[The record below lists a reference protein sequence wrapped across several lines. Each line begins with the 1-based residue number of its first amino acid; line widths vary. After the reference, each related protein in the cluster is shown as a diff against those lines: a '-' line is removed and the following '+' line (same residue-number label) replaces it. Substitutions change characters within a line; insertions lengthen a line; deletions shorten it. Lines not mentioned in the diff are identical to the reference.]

1 MKKYIYLAAFA
12 ASLLLAIYLFR
23 EARQLR
29 SQVRVLE
36 EGRRRVALAAIDPGW
51 CGVSEGEKMRMLG
64 IYQDI
69 AQAYTTRD
77 IMAMRIAMLK
87 LPPVND
93 HLTWPISPQ
102 IEKPL
107 HMIFDNEFRLAKKL
121 SDFDTPSQFEEYARA
136 NTEVALFLGGVYA
149 RRKSFDLASS
159 YETLTFLRF
168 KQYEE
173 KFAKEGKYELRNV
186 ATKELEFWTAW
197 IESPNGFTRQYAS
210 YIFRSS
216 TEYAEILKPE
226 CALPRNKALETA
238 RKTAE
243 AIFKPTGYTPAWL
256 SEYVVQKP

>member
-107 HMIFDNEFRLAKKL
+107 HMIFDNEFRHQHGLIPPA
-121 SDFDTPSQFEEYARA
+121 ARA
-136 NTEVALFLGGVYA
+136 
-149 RRKSFDLASS
+149 
-159 YETLTFLRF
+159 
-168 KQYEE
+168 
-173 KFAKEGKYELRNV
+173 
-186 ATKELEFWTAW
+186 
-197 IESPNGFTRQYAS
+197 
-210 YIFRSS
+210 
-216 TEYAEILKPE
+216 
-226 CALPRNKALETA
+226 CAPSAC
-238 RKTAE
+238 
-243 AIFKPTGYTPAWL
+243 P
-256 SEYVVQKP
+256 